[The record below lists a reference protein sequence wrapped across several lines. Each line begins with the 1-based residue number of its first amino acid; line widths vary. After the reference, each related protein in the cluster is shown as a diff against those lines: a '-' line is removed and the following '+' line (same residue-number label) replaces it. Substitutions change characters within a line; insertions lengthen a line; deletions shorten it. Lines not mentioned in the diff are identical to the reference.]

1 MVLLNARSI
10 QNKWLE
16 FQAMSSTESM
26 EIIGI
31 TETWVDTAGRDFEG
45 EYRLP
50 GYSLFHQDRAGRAEG
65 GVMLYAKRHLN
76 PVQIPIMTPYEIV
89 GAEVRG
95 SEPKVQVFV
104 CYRPPKHP
112 LDADLALYETLSA
125 LVWEKT
131 SVLAGDFNCSE
142 VDWETDLAVGE
153 GLRLLDFK
161 HDNFLSQKVREPTR
175 GANVLD
181 LIFCSE
187 EDLVSNVV
195 VGECLAGSDHHMVWC
210 MVGSNAGPEFVRPRN
225 RLNLRR
231 ADYDGFCRNLL
242 ELPRPIEGSAEDEDM
257 WSSFRTQYLTIQ
269 QRRIPRKRVGGTERV
284 QPSWFHGG
292 IGREVRKRKRFYHA
306 AK

>member
-1 MVLLNARSI
+1 M
-10 QNKWLE
+10 
-16 FQAMSSTESM
+16 FSTESA

-50 GYSLFHQDRAGRAEG
+50 GYSLFHQDRAGRAGG

-112 LDADLALYETLSA
+112 LDVDLALYETLSA

-131 SVLAGDFNCSE
+131 SVLAGDFNCSG

-210 MVGSNAGPEFVRPRN
+210 MLDPLSQWSCRALATWKLVWHGRSN
-225 RLNLRR
+225 
-231 ADYDGFCRNLL
+231 
-242 ELPRPIEGSAEDEDM
+242 
-257 WSSFRTQYLTIQ
+257 
-269 QRRIPRKRVGGTERV
+269 
-284 QPSWFHGG
+284 
-292 IGREVRKRKRFYHA
+292 
-306 AK
+306 